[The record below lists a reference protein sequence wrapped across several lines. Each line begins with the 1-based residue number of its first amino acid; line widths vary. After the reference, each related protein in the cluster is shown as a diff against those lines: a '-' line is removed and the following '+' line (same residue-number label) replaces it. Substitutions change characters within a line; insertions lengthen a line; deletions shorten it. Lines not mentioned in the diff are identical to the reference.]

1 MPEQNS
7 KNTDPYMAERYLM
20 AAFNKGEWIP
30 AEYKCASTECRQ
42 NPKAFCELY
51 LCACDR
57 VPIDLV
63 RMAIANEPME
73 ANLKKVREQYLE
85 KKYRDTQHSIVNEL
99 AELVDTLQ
107 RKVISITDV
116 QKPLKEN
123 VDEIDEMFAQEPS
136 GEQKGKRMDDDSE
149 NSRPWENRMK
159 EFERTKVKNSK
170 ISKSGVRENGTNGNL
185 FSSLFKKKFSATALL
200 NELYK
205 NDYSKEQIDYVV
217 ECIEEGLNEKEIRTF
232 ISPKF
237 DVDTMK
243 RLRRIYVK
251 GETDNGKR

>member
-1 MPEQNS
+1 MPEQNN

-57 VPIDLV
+57 VPIELV

-73 ANLKKVREQYLE
+73 VNLRKVREQYLE
-85 KKYRDTQHSIVNEL
+85 KKYRDMQHSIINEQ

-107 RKVISITDV
+107 
-116 QKPLKEN
+116 KEN

-136 GEQKGKRMDDDSE
+136 AEQKGKSMDDASE
-149 NSRPWENRMK
+149 NLRFLEKERE
-159 EFERTKVKNSK
+159 EFEKTKVTSSK
-170 ISKSGVRENGTNGNL
+170 ISKSGDRKNGNV
-185 FSSLFKKKFSATALL
+185 FSLLFKKKFSATALL

-232 ISPKF
+232 ISPKL

-251 GETDNGKR
+251 GETGNGKR

>member
-1 MPEQNS
+1 MPEQNN

-57 VPIDLV
+57 VPIELV

-73 ANLKKVREQYLE
+73 ANLRKVREQYLE
-85 KKYRDTQHSIVNEL
+85 KKYRDTQHSIINEL

-107 RKVISITDV
+107 TKVISITDA
-116 QKPLKEN
+116 QKLLKED

-136 GEQKGKRMDDDSE
+136 AEQKGKSMDDASE
-149 NSRPWENRMK
+149 NLRFLEKERE
-159 EFERTKVKNSK
+159 EFEKTEVTSSK
-170 ISKSGVRENGTNGNL
+170 ILKSGDRKNGNV
-185 FSSLFKKKFSATALL
+185 FSFLFKKRFSATALL

-232 ISPKF
+232 ISPKL

-251 GETDNGKR
+251 GETGNGKR